1 MLFGK
6 QANRVENPGEIHNTE
21 TVNVSIKHKTTIK
34 QKNKNKMKRIFTL
47 VFAVLAAIGMKAQMH
62 GALNF
67 VGASKVS
74 VMTTVIEN
82 PSDTVSFVMN
92 DMTTGSITLPAMKG
106 MSTIPSFTI
115 ENVKFSM
122 GANHV
127 VSFSDQTFT
136 AKAEADGAEKQ
147 IIGSSLSGEY
157 NMADNSLTLKAVFKY
172 GAMPMEMTYEI
183 KSYYLKAISGAINVS
198 VGGVYNYSND
208 NVTYKL
214 RKYTDGSVEKVDV
227 EVPTYTLDN
236 TIMGNIT
243 LGSYVIK
250 GLAYS
255 EEKGGFYHDY
265 KGDGLSFH
273 FMAESGGTK
282 TMDGIYQFNP
292 EKENNILVVYS
303 GSQITSIENAF
314 QVGAMPFPITSTF
327 NNATNAVD
335 NIEAGKPTV
344 KDGNMYDLNGQ
355 RVGSNAKGIVIVNGK
370 KYLRR

>member
-21 TVNVSIKHKTTIK
+21 TVNVSIKHKTTIN

-74 VMTTVIEN
+74 VMTTVIDN

-147 IIGSSLSGEY
+147 ITGSSLSGEY
-157 NMADNSLTLKAVFKY
+157 NMADNSLTLKVVFKY
-172 GAMPMEMTYEI
+172 GAMPMEMIYEI

-198 VGGVYNYSND
+198 VG
-208 NVTYKL
+208 
-214 RKYTDGSVEKVDV
+214 R
-227 EVPTYTLDN
+227 
-236 TIMGNIT
+236 
-243 LGSYVIK
+243 
-250 GLAYS
+250 
-255 EEKGGFYHDY
+255 
-265 KGDGLSFH
+265 
-273 FMAESGGTK
+273 
-282 TMDGIYQFNP
+282 
-292 EKENNILVVYS
+292 
-303 GSQITSIENAF
+303 
-314 QVGAMPFPITSTF
+314 
-327 NNATNAVD
+327 
-335 NIEAGKPTV
+335 
-344 KDGNMYDLNGQ
+344 
-355 RVGSNAKGIVIVNGK
+355 RV
-370 KYLRR
+370 

>member
-6 QANRVENPGEIHNTE
+6 QANRVENHDEIHNTE

-147 IIGSSLSGEY
+147 ITGSSLSGEY

-236 TIMGNIT
+236 TIMGNI
-243 LGSYVIK
+243 
-250 GLAYS
+250 
-255 EEKGGFYHDY
+255 
-265 KGDGLSFH
+265 
-273 FMAESGGTK
+273 
-282 TMDGIYQFNP
+282 
-292 EKENNILVVYS
+292 
-303 GSQITSIENAF
+303 
-314 QVGAMPFPITSTF
+314 
-327 NNATNAVD
+327 
-335 NIEAGKPTV
+335 
-344 KDGNMYDLNGQ
+344 
-355 RVGSNAKGIVIVNGK
+355 RVT
-370 KYLRR
+370 